1 MADTTGDGRPALSC
15 VVFGYH
21 NEDTVLRAVRSLVE
35 QQSDDPFE
43 VIVAT
48 SGGDRTAARN
58 EVLGAET
65 LIFGWYEALA
75 RALAGSGDVLPE
87 LPPDGAADGR
97 LIDAVQR
104 DLSGTDGQGTA
115 AAVRMI
121 WTADHVDV
129 ARRLQARITG
139 PARLAAAYQR
149 RARQAP
155 AQRDQQPGQPAPA
168 VLTPREGAGTPP
180 GRTAP

>member
-1 MADTTGDGRPALSC
+1 
-15 VVFGYH
+15 
-21 NEDTVLRAVRSLVE
+21 
-35 QQSDDPFE
+35 
-43 VIVAT
+43 
-48 SGGDRTAARN
+48 
-58 EVLGAET
+58 
-65 LIFGWYEALA
+65 
-75 RALAGSGDVLPE
+75 
-87 LPPDGAADGR
+87 
-97 LIDAVQR
+97 
-104 DLSGTDGQGTA
+104 
-115 AAVRMI
+115 MI

-139 PARLAAAYQR
+139 AARLAAAYQR